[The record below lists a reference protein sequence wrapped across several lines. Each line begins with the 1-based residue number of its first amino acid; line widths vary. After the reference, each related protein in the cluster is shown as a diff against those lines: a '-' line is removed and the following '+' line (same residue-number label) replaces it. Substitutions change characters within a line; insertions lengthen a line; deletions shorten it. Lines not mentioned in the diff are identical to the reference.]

1 MSTAASRSS
10 RRYGADERDSEGSK
24 GFWLWI
30 VLGVVALALVG
41 FLVAWLAGWIRFSTD
56 PRVTEIR
63 TLQQEMQAKF
73 AEGPANEAQAK
84 EMVAAMGTMRQ
95 KMEDLPPNLRREA
108 MGGMNPMRG
117 MQTGMKSYFATPP
130 EDRKKILDKQID
142 QMEMMAKAFA
152 SAGGMRG
159 GPPGGGGPPAGAGG
173 GAGGQAGG
181 PPGGGPPRTGGEDGR
196 NNWRKQMIDR
206 TSPGQRAQFNEYFRA
221 MEERRKERGMG
232 SSPWG
237 PR

>member
-1 MSTAASRSS
+1 MSTAASRST
-10 RRYGADERDSEGSK
+10 RRYGEESDSEGSK
-24 GFWLWI
+24 GLWLWI
-30 VLGVVALALVG
+30 SLGVVALGLVG
-41 FLVAWLAGWIRFSTD
+41 FLVAWLAGWIRFGTD
-56 PRVTEIR
+56 PRVTELR

-117 MQTGMKSYFATPP
+117 MQTGMKNYFAAPP

-142 QMEMMAKAFA
+142 QMDMMAKAFA

-159 GPPGGGGPPAGAGG
+159 GPPGGAGGPPGGAGG
-173 GAGGQAGG
+173 GAGAQAGG